1 MKPGKSWRLVKE
13 VRFVL
18 GAAAAGCLL
27 GAAAA
32 LTLPPYSWVGPPLSG
47 WLQIFV
53 KIAHGVGLGWWAGLF
68 WGILVVFSAR
78 TGPPL
83 PLERMA
89 NLGLWVAAAALG
101 ILILVQRLGLSP
113 PWSVLLAS
121 FFALAITRLGIAY
134 LRRDH
139 W

>member
-1 MKPGKSWRLVKE
+1 MKPGKSRRLVKE

-18 GAAAAGCLL
+18 GAAAAGCPL
-27 GAAAA
+27 GAVAA
-32 LTLPPYSWVGPPLSG
+32 LMLPPYSWVGPPLSG

-78 TGPPL
+78 TGAPL

-101 ILILVQRLGLSP
+101 TLILVQRLGLSP
-113 PWSVLLAS
+113 TWSVM
-121 FFALAITRLGIAY
+121 LAIFLVLATTRFGISI

>member
-27 GAAAA
+27 GAVAA
-32 LTLPPYSWVGPPLSG
+32 LMLPPYSWVGPPLSG

-53 KIAHGVGLGWWAGLF
+53 KIAHGVGLGWWVGLF

-78 TGPPL
+78 TGAPL

-101 ILILVQRLGLSP
+101 TLLLVQRLGLSP
-113 PWSVLLAS
+113 SWSVLLAS
-121 FFALAITRLGIAY
+121 FFALATTRLGIAY